1 MTRRWLLGSVV
12 IVALVMVLSCVCEP
26 CEEGKK
32 NKELVAEVFAVIEA
46 GDLDKLDQFVAAD
59 YVRHCQATPDV
70 QVTSLEEFKEYLA
83 RDRATVPDQKLV
95 LHRLVAEDDLVAFW
109 VTYSGIQEGPMGPYP
124 ATGKRLELDVAGMH
138 RIADGKIAESWLIWD
153 NLTGLTQL
161 GLFPPAP
168 PETTE

>member
-12 IVALVMVLSCVCEP
+12 ILGLVVVSSCVCEP
-26 CEEGKK
+26 CDEGKK
-32 NKELVAEVFAVIEA
+32 NKELVAEVFAVVEA
-46 GDLDKLDQFVAAD
+46 GEFDKLDQYITED

-70 QVTSLEEFKEYLA
+70 NVTSLEGFKEFLA
-83 RDRATVPDQKLV
+83 SDRAAVPDQKLI

-109 VTYSGIQEGPMGPYP
+109 ITYSGIQDGPMGPYP
-124 ATGKRLELDVAGMH
+124 ATGKRIELDVAGMH

-161 GLFPPAP
+161 GLLPPAP
-168 PETTE
+168 PEATE

>member
-12 IVALVMVLSCVCEP
+12 IVGLVMVLSCVCEP

-95 LHRLVAEDDLVAFW
+95 LHRLVGEDDLVAFW
-109 VTYSGIQEGPMGPYP
+109 ITYSGIQDGPMGPYP

-153 NLTGLTQL
+153 NLTGLAQL
-161 GLFPPAP
+161 GLFPPTP
-168 PETTE
+168 PETIE